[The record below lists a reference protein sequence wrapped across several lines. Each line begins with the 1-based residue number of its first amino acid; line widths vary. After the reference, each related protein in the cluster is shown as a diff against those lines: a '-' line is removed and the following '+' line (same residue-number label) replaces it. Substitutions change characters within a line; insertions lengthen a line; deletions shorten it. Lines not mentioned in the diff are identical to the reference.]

1 MKKLKTSELN
11 RLSIE
16 DFQKSEKSPVV
27 VVLDNIRSMNNIG
40 SVFRTCDAFRIQQ
53 LMLCGITATPP
64 HREIQKTALD
74 ATESVD
80 WKYFEET
87 TLAIKSL
94 KENGFTVFAVEQTDN
109 SILLNN
115 LTVKHNQK
123 IALVFG
129 NEINGISDEALNIC
143 DYALEIPQYGTKHS
157 LNISVS
163 TGIVLWD
170 IISKNKK
177 LIVI

>member
-16 DFQKSEKSPVV
+16 DFQRSEKNPVV

-40 SVFRTCDAFRIQQ
+40 SVFRTCDAFRIEK
-53 LMLCGITATPP
+53 LFLCGITATPP

-74 ATESVD
+74 ATESVC

-87 TLAIKSL
+87 PAAIKFL
-94 KENGFTVFAVEQTDN
+94 KEQGFFVYAVEQTDK
-109 SILLNN
+109 SLLLNQITIIRN
-115 LTVKHNQK
+115 EK

-129 NEINGISDEALNIC
+129 NEINGISEETLNMC
-143 DYALEIPQYGTKHS
+143 DFGLEIPQYGTKHS

-163 TGIVLWD
+163 VGIVLWD
-170 IISKNKK
+170 IISK
-177 LIVI
+177 IQ